1 MKRTTKKIL
10 CMLLAVMVCLS
21 FYPITDTFAEDTA
34 DSSYIK
40 LELADASQKV
50 KAGDEL
56 VLKVIFKANKK
67 SSVRLFLDFDTETFT
82 YNKAKTEELNSD
94 IKLNTAF
101 RAKDNRLTFGIT
113 TSNLYFEANKE
124 TELKVVFDV
133 SETAEPKE
141 SGYQFGL
148 KDTTCFMVEG
158 TSQID
163 RVPPGSL
170 SSPITVNLAAEPSKP
185 VSGCGQLESGAE
197 YIWSYGGKIEESGDD
212 LVIKPCSE
220 DTMKYAVET
229 VYVDGKAYTD
239 YTAADDG
246 TVTIAKS
253 KVSKSLVV
261 MFGYTGNF
269 KDPANG
275 TLSVSRDGKKLTS
288 GDILHGGDVLDIT
301 YEDKEGVYGLDKL
314 ELTGIT
320 KTDDGYVVTAKN
332 GDPTPAVSAT
342 LQQLK
347 NVEVKMG
354 VLNTPANAPAYSLWV
369 NDELVKDKEKVS
381 QDTESA
387 VTMVKKGDVIKVE
400 PEVIEG
406 RMCIGIVNNITNRAY
421 GGTFV
426 ADLYKDNG
434 DGTFSHTV
442 GDEKTVG
449 ITIATSEL
457 FTFKCEASEHGSISA
472 AAAGELTVD
481 GENYYPEFYFNDKN
495 IWSWNS
501 IYVTAK
507 PDDGYRVSHVGYS
520 YESADGKTT
529 RSGNLSYTSKNE
541 YSVSASNEGSYT
553 LKAGFVKDEGDI
565 KVSSEDELRKISEL
579 SADGDEMDGV
589 KITLTQDIAL
599 TKAWT
604 PIGSRMFPFRG
615 SFDGQDHKITGF
627 DKFEQV
633 KSDDSDANTYVG
645 LFGHISKGSEIKNV
659 SVYGDVDKSAQEYQ
673 KKGYEYTG
681 SVVAYAEDSTIS
693 GCTSYV
699 DYTAEDRISCAGIVG
714 SLNQSSISSCV
725 NYGDATLTKVA
736 KDKNGNVL
744 SSRAAGIAGGMTG
757 SKMKDCVNYGD
768 LACTDTAEY
777 QDEDQYGNVIGM
789 YDMPAGTFAG
799 LTGDANN
806 STLERSANKGDIS
819 GALAYAGGLIGDGI
833 DAVVKNCYNT
843 GEIHNTGKY
852 QKKVH
857 RAYAGGLVG
866 RASSPVAAYKME
878 FESTY
883 SSTKPTI
890 DYPSGMSGISD
901 MCGSAAATYDNCYS
915 KTDIDKL
922 SGGLTASML
931 SSAFKDDSNNLNG
944 GYPMLTWESD
954 EKDTT
959 AHDISFTSDPENA
972 EVQVYSDSD
981 MKSKVA
987 AASGSTGRYSLTRGT
1002 YFYRVSCDGYL
1013 AKTGSFKVG
1022 NKDKTIEVSLD
1033 EAVRVTFDVDPEKTR
1048 VTLTDGTGTEVAH
1061 IDGHVNTYRVAKG
1074 KTYKYSAYPEG
1085 YNGIS
1090 GSFTALKD
1098 RTIRVK
1104 LTESAGDAKTVNGG
1118 DRITEGG
1125 TYRLADGATGT
1136 VTIDTTDAENKAV
1149 TIVGTGIGEKNMYK
1163 NIYIDCAAGTD
1174 LTMQDVYI
1182 HNTSITANMMN
1193 FKGKGNKLKF
1203 AGVNILDNDGNADGY
1218 AMIHVPD
1225 SAELTL
1231 SGGTLYLYKREQGA
1245 GIGGNGGAKGS
1256 EGQTAETNGKIT
1268 IKDARIF
1275 GKNSKQG
1282 ALIGAGANA
1291 GTQEPQ
1297 PITVEN
1303 SELNLIAISRSA
1315 AIGGSAGSGGA
1326 SKGSDVTIR
1335 DSIVNINVD
1344 FSGSAIGGGGYDGG
1358 NDADGGTLRIS
1369 GSSIRTFI
1377 DTNAMGSWNV
1387 DEPGVHDNKA
1397 ITADIKDGSGD
1408 NAVYLAKIDTTI
1420 IPDADEYEVRV
1431 DGRSVY
1437 SGGLHKY
1444 AYVNENYYKGGQA
1457 DIDSTIDNWT
1467 ELEDPYLYIYM
1478 TGEKHDVTVNG
1489 YTVNVGWN
1497 PLTKKLK
1504 VDTAEDMVKTL
1515 FDDIDVSGDAE
1526 KIKEQLDKATAAYSR
1541 LSDEQKAEVASAVEA
1556 KLKKLEDEKLEKDR
1570 KLKESMEK
1578 LAEEVNR
1585 PDKVVSVK
1593 VKKTGYSSVKLIWSR
1608 SDQAD
1613 GYYVYRADKAGGKYT
1628 RVGKTTSATLTDKKL
1643 KIGKTYYYKVRA
1655 YNNYEF
1661 EGYDRTSYGKYSS
1674 AVKGRPQLAKVKKL
1688 SLKTGSGKVTVKW
1701 SKVSGASGYKIYRST
1716 KKSGGYKCV
1725 KTIKKGSTVKYVN
1738 KNLKKGRNY
1747 YYKVRAYRTVDGKK
1761 VYGAYTS
1768 VKKVRVYTYYNY

>member
-21 FYPITDTFAEDTA
+21 FYPITNTFAEDTA

-56 VLKVIFKANKK
+56 VLKVIFKANKE
-67 SSVRLFLDFDTETFT
+67 SLVRLFLDFDTETFT

-148 KDTTCFMVEG
+148 KDTTRFMVEG

-163 RVPPGSL
+163 LVPPGSL
-170 SSPITVNLAAEPSKP
+170 SSPITVNLAAESAKP

-212 LVIKPCSE
+212 LVITPCSE

-229 VYVDGKAYTD
+229 VYLDGKAYTD

-332 GDPTPAVSAT
+332 GDPTPEVSAT
-342 LQQLK
+342 LEQLK
-347 NVEVKMG
+347 NVKVKMG
-354 VLNTPANAPAYSLWV
+354 VLNTPAYSPEYSLWV

-387 VTMVKKGDVIKVE
+387 VTMVKKGDVIKVK
-400 PEVIEG
+400 PYVLEG

-421 GGTFV
+421 TGTFV

-457 FTFKCEASEHGSISA
+457 FTFKCEESEHGSISA

-481 GENYYPEFYFNDKN
+481 GEKYYPEYYFNDKN
-495 IWSWNS
+495 IRSENS

-507 PDDGYRVSHVGYS
+507 PDDGYRVSHVGYF
-520 YESADGKTT
+520 YENTGGKT
-529 RSGNLSYTSKNE
+529 RSGNLSYNIKNE
-541 YSVSASNEGSYT
+541 YSLSYPEAGSYT
-553 LKAGFVKDEGDI
+553 LKAGFVKDEGEI
-565 KVSSEDELRKISEL
+565 KVSSEDELRKVSEL
-579 SADGDEMDGV
+579 SADGDEMAGV
-589 KITLTQDIAL
+589 DIILTEDIAL

-604 PIGSRMFPFRG
+604 PIGSYYIPFRG
-615 SFDGQDHKITGF
+615 NFDGQGHKITGF
-627 DKFEQV
+627 SEFKPKNNEGLYGIMDC
-633 KSDDSDANTYVG
+633 YG
-645 LFGHISKGSEIKNV
+645 LFGRIDGSEVKNV
-659 SVYGDVDKSAQEYQ
+659 SVYGDVSMSFKAYCSGLYW
-673 KKGYEYTG
+673 G
-681 SVVAYAEDSTIS
+681 SVVGYAVDSSIS
-693 GCTSYV
+693 GCQSYV
-699 DYTAEDRISCAGIVG
+699 DYNAEGSLCGAGIVG
-714 SLNQSSISSCV
+714 SLNQGSITSCV
-725 NYGDATLTKVA
+725 NYGDFTLS
-736 KDKNGNVL
+736 NGCLNEYGNL
-744 SSRAAGIAGGMTG
+744 IHNSAAGIADSLRKST
-757 SKMKDCVNYGD
+757 MKNCINYGSMT
-768 LACTDTAEY
+768 CTDTAEY
-777 QDEDQYGNVIGM
+777 EDMDQKGNVIGR
-789 YDMPAGTFAG
+789 YDAPAGTFGGLAG
-799 LTGDANN
+799 GVSD
-806 STLERSANKGDIS
+806 STIESSANKGDITGS
-819 GALAYAGGLIGDGI
+819 LIYAGGLSATSNDITI
-833 DAVVKNCYNT
+833 KNCYNT

-852 QKKVH
+852 QNKVF
-857 RAYAGGLVG
+857 RVYAGGLVG
-866 RASSPVAAYKME
+866 KSSEMSGTSSKVE
-878 FESTY
+878 FVNSY
-883 SSTKPTI
+883 SSTKPEA
-890 DYPSGMSGISD
+890 DYPGTLRVSD
-901 MCGSAAATYDNCYS
+901 MCDSNAATYDNCYS

-959 AHDISFTSDPENA
+959 THDISFTSDPENA

-987 AASGSTGRYSLTRGT
+987 AASGETGKYSLTRGT

-1074 KTYKYSAYPEG
+1074 MTYKYSAYPEG

-1643 KIGKTYYYKVRA
+1643 KTGKTYYYKVRA